1 MNEFAPLI
9 DELYREE
16 VLRAQQMS
24 PEEKFTAGQELFELA
39 CAFTLAGIKAD
50 HRDETP
56 ERWQQLLR
64 ERIALGERLQWANA
78 QGAA

>member
-1 MNEFAPLI
+1 MNEFGPLI
-9 DELYREE
+9 DELYLEE
-16 VLRAQQMS
+16 VLRARQMS

-50 HRDETP
+50 HHGETP

-64 ERIALGERLQWANA
+64 ERIALGERLQWANVRGTA
-78 QGAA
+78 

>member
-1 MNEFAPLI
+1 MNEFASLI
-9 DELYREE
+9 SELYREE
-16 VLRAQQMS
+16 VIRARRMS

-50 HRDETP
+50 HP
-56 ERWQQLLR
+56 EATSEERQQLLR

-78 QGAA
+78 RGAA